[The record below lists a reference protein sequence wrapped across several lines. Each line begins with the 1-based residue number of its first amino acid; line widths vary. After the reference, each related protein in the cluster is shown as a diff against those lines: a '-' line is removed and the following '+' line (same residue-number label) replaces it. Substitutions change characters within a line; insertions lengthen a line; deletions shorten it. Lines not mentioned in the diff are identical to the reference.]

1 MRNRQVAIDFQA
13 KGIDEIIK
21 ELDKLQ
27 RQANDVTLAKGLES
41 QFSSL
46 AEQADSLKTALT
58 ELKSA
63 FTEEPKKRDNKE
75 LSSMEKKI
83 KEVKEAVSKL
93 THDLATE
100 NAKIDATM
108 AKMETAVDKMND
120 PKAFN
125 GLLNQINLVQKGFD
139 SLIEQ
144 VKDFRELLSTPIN
157 IEPKAVA
164 REGKKVSSTKQ
175 TIEKEIRELKA
186 LMAEDQED
194 VEKAQSMSTKELK
207 NLLSGMDARVG
218 TLQQER
224 KGKSKEVQTQI
235 NREIYKILKSVD
247 MYLDT
252 VDMSTES
259 DEEDFGSVVS
269 NIIDGKLINLQN
281 AMKANIKMPN
291 GKKMS
296 EYRILEKVI
305 GDRVKELEAQLKTTK
320 VEVDDES
327 RTEVTNGIT
336 SLISTVTDLTTKKQ
350 KVFINVGVAEDA
362 QSKVEADL
370 NSIIKTINDSNPHID
385 IKLNFVSGPTVKN
398 RKLLIDK
405 LEEEVKKL
413 SDNGEISDELKK
425 LIPKIDKQLKGDLY
439 LEVGSNIEK
448 LKESFPGALKAMR
461 HDIEQNPINANVV
474 INKKDIQDQINK
486 LGTLTLPIGKVE
498 ISKDI
503 INHTDVEKTLEE
515 VQQEFA
521 EAQQGIKKEAEQSNP
536 AEEYAQSV
544 ARFVRDVQKIPSIL
558 NGLKKSIGV
567 VDIDGNLIVDPNQI
581 HDAIQNA
588 LDQLEDLHVKIS
600 RIDMNQP
607 TIDKL
612 KLDVKSDTLNLIQV
626 EKLMITE
633 MRALSNN
640 LFPVLRSMAGEQP
653 SGQPKNAYDIAV
665 KALKDLS
672 TFIDRVSK
680 QYGLVDDT
688 AKQAEKTSKEKFQDY
703 VNNRKQKQ
711 EEQSKN
717 TQPEEPINVIKTDVS
732 SIANDVAKIAS
743 QVSKDVASSSVKA
756 TENATS
762 DVLMRSKSI
771 TDMILENRP
780 LPVELR
786 KADPKVFP
794 KEVDDIES
802 SNSENLARQTSNYSN
817 GIAKTVR
824 GWAQA
829 GIIMNQMG
837 YEDRERTAV
846 GNLTNGAISN
856 SFVVGNEDNIA
867 HSIAQG
873 FREALGPDFDLH
885 IHYHGDNI
893 IAPSH
898 EGGDLAAYRVKDEKQ
913 GLIVGRKQSM
923 LINREA
929 ISDNDYQQITSLYA
943 KKDSEKYQNDN
954 TYNRYKYFYQKYGL
968 LDDLD
973 RIVPTFSEL
982 SNKLQHNFVKSATN
996 ALEPIYKRMYGL
1008 SFGDFEEDDINELRR
1023 KLTDT
1028 ELDENGVKNI
1038 LKEILAN
1045 INSWVTD
1052 RVGNEELS
1060 HAIDSEGY
1068 MMAMT
1073 DMRFKAALRESKAYT
1088 ADSYLGKDKA
1098 NDAYQELLQELL
1110 KDSFAEINPKI
1121 NGNRVDY
1128 SDFIKILNHE
1138 DPSSLPLSA
1147 INDFLGIK
1155 NTNATYLSD
1164 IAEYVRQIVILL
1176 NSSDVSLL
1184 SKSPQMSSDDV
1195 TLGKLSPTNKTST
1208 GMSQSKWYTG
1218 WNQEQAQK
1226 RTTHAKAL
1234 SSDLQK
1240 FKANNEQGDMSD
1252 LEYSQIF
1259 YNEYL
1264 EFLEDDLAKA
1274 SKKQKLSKKNYIKFV
1289 KEQQQFNQQQIDLEK
1304 QKNNLIEQEVEAE
1317 RQANQLLKGRED
1329 RQDELAKQIAKR
1341 QAYEY
1346 AQEQKKADDEVSKSK
1361 ATGRKQAESEYISNK
1376 TRQTTLVSR
1385 LAQMETLSGNEF
1397 LDGDARKRVE
1407 DMVARLN
1414 TLKDSAYITKVE
1426 FADIKKECSEITR
1439 EAQKNIDTNK
1449 AYNAQLK
1456 EQDRLYK
1463 QALEES
1469 QKARQ
1474 EQQKLHQQAVEQ
1486 QRKENQLQN
1495 ERNNE
1500 INKMVLQAKALRG
1513 QQGVSTL
1520 TQGMLDDFIH
1530 KLRLVQQQGK
1540 IAEGVVG
1547 NLNGELKTLSKQAGG
1562 DISTVKRQAEQQA
1575 RQSENENKSRMR
1587 SVDSMAT
1594 SLSDLLNNKDF
1605 AQRFH
1610 QPVEDLLSN
1619 LKQIQTQGQIAED
1632 VFNAIATDYKQINDQ
1647 AKIQIADQKQ
1657 INDLI
1662 KKLNFLTTETN
1673 ADGNKYTQD
1682 YLNRVSDMIHRLE
1695 NGQATFDEGNGL
1707 LHVSSNAENMVA
1719 SSKSLNNYVIKGQ
1732 KLITQNYMPGDLKRQ
1747 FEDLVKV
1754 MQKFSVEGGHSK
1766 AEVNGLIG
1774 SFQKLEIEAAKAG
1787 KSLWGQIGQRLQDMN
1802 AKFIATYFSFM
1813 DIIRYMRSMI
1823 STITELDT
1831 ALTEMRKVSDE
1842 SLSSLKEYQKTT
1854 FDTAGVLGTTA
1865 VQLQQST
1872 ADWLRLGESMEEA
1885 SKSAKAATTLFN
1897 VSEFENVNEATTAL
1911 VAMSQAYKDLD
1922 KTEIIDVMNNI
1933 GNNYSIATD
1942 QLATALQ
1949 ASASSLMVQGNDL
1962 YEAAALVTAGNAVIQ
1977 DANKVG
1983 AGLRTISLRIAG
1995 VKEGDDDIKEELE
2008 ELGEE
2013 VDEWVVS
2020 TQAKKRQVIL
2030 DYTKTAANGGQ
2041 GVDILDSNGNLRD
2054 TYHILLDIAKVYK
2067 DIQEEDKKYGTNRAK
2082 GLVEEL
2088 AGKNRSNIAAS
2099 ILMNPELLENVYESA
2114 LSSAG
2119 SAAEE
2124 NAKYLDSIV
2133 GKTQQFKNELQELE
2147 SNVLDGE
2154 IIKDVIDFGT
2164 TFLSVL
2170 NKIGDKLPVVI
2181 GLIGSLALGIGSV
2194 KKMGTGNLFM
2204 DTEQNK
2210 LVYKNQDVFKNI
2222 REKGVVSGIFS
2233 SLTGAGGGIDAQ
2245 GIGATE
2251 RGFNL
2256 LAKGVDFSN
2265 EKLEIFYNRLEE
2277 VGNAEVNFDSVLE
2290 SMGNLDDETVQMA
2303 QDLKEQGV
2311 YSLDELQVAEQETG
2325 AAAQVAAVGV
2335 EIFSMAVRALAAA
2348 AVMAAFSL
2356 LVKLI
2361 KDAANAS
2368 EDATREMKE
2377 FVDAV
2382 QQTRKELKEQ
2392 KDFINEVGEE
2402 YDQLSKGVDDLGNNI
2417 SLSADEFERYKTIS
2431 NEIGDR
2437 FPEMIQG
2444 WTDQK
2449 DAIIATKDAVKALN
2463 DEYEKEAR
2471 RKWAKYIDEGDLE
2484 KLSKSWYQIN
2494 HANPFEQITT
2504 VFTGSTKAGVY
2515 DTYDRLEELYSTFL
2529 DMSYEEFKDF
2539 WNNGEYGSFAITDN
2553 QKILSKY
2560 SGNMNL
2566 LGFENLTEVT
2576 EENFQQ
2582 ARIKA
2587 NAGLDAIRSD
2597 LDEQLNGWREAG
2609 QGLLDYNLLIN
2620 DKEINKENREA
2631 ISSIIN
2637 NIDKDFIDSIDG
2649 DSDAFMSY
2657 VSDLVNIFENVNS
2670 DALAEIFQS
2679 VDTEKSYN
2687 QVVEDF
2693 DKAWSRVDEEFQR
2706 KIAESTTEAEKQ
2718 KYREARN
2725 ELFQASGGADLYEYQ
2740 NRFDEYLRS
2749 LSQSGKEYEYLKGVT
2764 KDFSQT
2770 QMEAWYK
2777 ETDAIY
2783 SATENVRRYEE
2794 SLKKV
2799 EKQKYK
2805 DIGALLSQNTYLD
2818 SYLPEPTTSWKDIK
2832 DDLIGMAQAGK
2843 LDEQTL
2849 KDYEYFNDILEELGL
2864 SSEEAEEHITDM
2876 VNAINRMAVNNP
2888 VDDLA
2893 NYRTEMDKLG
2903 DAYSKYKNGEFIDA
2917 NTLSALQDAFGD
2929 LDSYQEFEKAV
2940 LTGDENLQEH
2950 FDNIVSEYAQVHQVL
2965 GNLTD
2970 DEKEYYKQMLIR
2982 SGISKESAEKAV
2994 EEASQ
2999 HNKVIR
3005 GRIQLAIEDANTTAV
3020 QEQQLKKLVLSTDEL
3035 DKATLKEVNDL
3046 ITATGITG
3054 EAAEMIKYY
3063 AIQKDL
3069 AKHKDMRND
3078 DDINYL
3084 LQVAE
3089 MAGIASASITALK
3102 HLSDQSADFKK
3113 DIGDANAALE
3123 KYQGKAYINPAE
3135 QQEINRLIA
3144 KRDTAQN
3151 ALDNMGKY
3159 ADQAFDEVWDGFQSK
3174 FEQYQ
3179 YTPNLD
3185 YGGVVSDASD
3195 AGSAAGES
3203 FKEALDKI
3211 LAMYDAEL
3219 DAGVVSFQTYVD
3231 KSRAIIQQYY
3241 NDGKIKASE
3250 YYDYLANLYEK
3261 QVSEYDKVISAVQ
3274 RKLKEQTDELEKQKE
3289 AIEESYNTQIEEIQA
3304 KIDALQ
3310 DENDEIEKNIALQK
3324 AQ

>member
-1 MRNRQVAIDFQA
+1 
-13 KGIDEIIK
+13 
-21 ELDKLQ
+21 
-27 RQANDVTLAKGLES
+27 
-41 QFSSL
+41 
-46 AEQADSLKTALT
+46 
-58 ELKSA
+58 
-63 FTEEPKKRDNKE
+63 
-75 LSSMEKKI
+75 
-83 KEVKEAVSKL
+83 
-93 THDLATE
+93 
-100 NAKIDATM
+100 
-108 AKMETAVDKMND
+108 MND
-120 PKAFN
+120 F
-125 GLLNQINLVQKGFD
+125 
-139 SLIEQ
+139 
-144 VKDFRELLSTPIN
+144 
-157 IEPKAVA
+157 
-164 REGKKVSSTKQ
+164 
-175 TIEKEIRELKA
+175 
-186 LMAEDQED
+186 
-194 VEKAQSMSTKELK
+194 
-207 NLLSGMDARVG
+207 
-218 TLQQER
+218 
-224 KGKSKEVQTQI
+224 
-235 NREIYKILKSVD
+235 
-247 MYLDT
+247 
-252 VDMSTES
+252 
-259 DEEDFGSVVS
+259 FG
-269 NIIDGKLINLQN
+269 
-281 AMKANIKMPN
+281 
-291 GKKMS
+291 
-296 EYRILEKVI
+296 
-305 GDRVKELEAQLKTTK
+305 
-320 VEVDDES
+320 
-327 RTEVTNGIT
+327 
-336 SLISTVTDLTTKKQ
+336 
-350 KVFINVGVAEDA
+350 
-362 QSKVEADL
+362 
-370 NSIIKTINDSNPHID
+370 
-385 IKLNFVSGPTVKN
+385 VKN
-398 RKLLIDK
+398 TDSTF
-405 LEEEVKKL
+405 L
-413 SDNGEISDELKK
+413 SEIS
-425 LIPKIDKQLKGDLY
+425 Q
-439 LEVGSNIEK
+439 
-448 LKESFPGALKAMR
+448 A
-461 HDIEQNPINANVV
+461 
-474 INKKDIQDQINK
+474 
-486 LGTLTLPIGKVE
+486 
-498 ISKDI
+498 
-503 INHTDVEKTLEE
+503 
-515 VQQEFA
+515 
-521 EAQQGIKKEAEQSNP
+521 
-536 AEEYAQSV
+536 
-544 ARFVRDVQKIPSIL
+544 VRDIL
-558 NGLKKSIGV
+558 SVLRSG
-567 VDIDGNLIVDPNQI
+567 
-581 HDAIQNA
+581 
-588 LDQLEDLHVKIS
+588 EVKIS
-600 RIDMNQP
+600 GSKTQVKRGTQ
-607 TIDKL
+607 
-612 KLDVKSDTLNLIQV
+612 DV
-626 EKLMITE
+626 
-633 MRALSNN
+633 
-640 LFPVLRSMAGEQP
+640 
-653 SGQPKNAYDIAV
+653 
-665 KALKDLS
+665 S
-672 TFIDRVSK
+672 T
-680 QYGLVDDT
+680 Q
-688 AKQAEKTSKEKFQDY
+688 
-703 VNNRKQKQ
+703 
-711 EEQSKN
+711 
-717 TQPEEPINVIKTDVS
+717 DVS
-732 SIANDVAKIAS
+732 S
-743 QVSKDVASSSVKA
+743 
-756 TENATS
+756 
-762 DVLMRSKSI
+762 
-771 TDMILENRP
+771 
-780 LPVELR
+780 
-786 KADPKVFP
+786 
-794 KEVDDIES
+794 
-802 SNSENLARQTSNYSN
+802 
-817 GIAKTVR
+817 
-824 GWAQA
+824 
-829 GIIMNQMG
+829 
-837 YEDRERTAV
+837 
-846 GNLTNGAISN
+846 
-856 SFVVGNEDNIA
+856 
-867 HSIAQG
+867 
-873 FREALGPDFDLH
+873 
-885 IHYHGDNI
+885 
-893 IAPSH
+893 
-898 EGGDLAAYRVKDEKQ
+898 
-913 GLIVGRKQSM
+913 
-923 LINREA
+923 
-929 ISDNDYQQITSLYA
+929 
-943 KKDSEKYQNDN
+943 
-954 TYNRYKYFYQKYGL
+954 L
-968 LDDLD
+968 L
-973 RIVPTFSEL
+973 VPTTA
-982 SNKLQHNFVKSATN
+982 NKQK
-996 ALEPIYKRMYGL
+996 K
-1008 SFGDFEEDDINELRR
+1008 
-1023 KLTDT
+1023 
-1028 ELDENGVKNI
+1028 
-1038 LKEILAN
+1038 
-1045 INSWVTD
+1045 
-1052 RVGNEELS
+1052 
-1060 HAIDSEGY
+1060 
-1068 MMAMT
+1068 
-1073 DMRFKAALRESKAYT
+1073 
-1088 ADSYLGKDKA
+1088 GK
-1098 NDAYQELLQELL
+1098 
-1110 KDSFAEINPKI
+1110 
-1121 NGNRVDY
+1121 
-1128 SDFIKILNHE
+1128 
-1138 DPSSLPLSA
+1138 PS
-1147 INDFLGIK
+1147 
-1155 NTNATYLSD
+1155 
-1164 IAEYVRQIVILL
+1164 
-1176 NSSDVSLL
+1176 
-1184 SKSPQMSSDDV
+1184 
-1195 TLGKLSPTNKTST
+1195 
-1208 GMSQSKWYTG
+1208 WYTG
-1218 WNQEQAQK
+1218 WNKDNTQK
-1226 RTTHAKAL
+1226 RTTYDARLHADFEKYKKSVA
-1234 SSDLQK
+1234 
-1240 FKANNEQGDMSD
+1240 QGDVSD
-1252 LEYSQIF
+1252 LEYLQQF
-1259 YNEYL
+1259 YGEYL
-1264 EFLEDDLAKA
+1264 KYASDDVANA
-1274 SKKQKLSKKNYIKFV
+1274 SKEEKKNKRNFEKYV
-1289 KEQQQFNQQQIDLEK
+1289 KEQEKLNKQRIEFEK
-1304 QKNNLIEQEVEAE
+1304 QKNSLADKEDDAQ
-1317 RQANQLLKGRED
+1317 RQAEQLMRE
-1329 RQDELAKQIAKR
+1329 REQKQDELAQRYANQ
-1341 QAYEY
+1341 QALEY
-1346 AQEQKKADDEVSKSK
+1346 SQAQKKADDEVSKSK
-1361 ATGRKQAESEYISNK
+1361 AAGRKQAENEYISNR

-1385 LAQMETLSGNEF
+1385 LAQMETLSDNEFLDEATRSRVKDMVERLEQLKDAAHITKLEFGDIKKECSEITREANKNIKANKELKRQEEEQAKLLKQQEEERARALKEQEELREQTITLADKENEAERLANRLLKERDERADELAKKNANKQALEYSQLQKQANDEASKARAQGRKQSENAYISNRTRQTTYLSKLTQMEKLAGSEF

-1500 INKMVLQAKALRG
+1500 INKMVLQAKALKG
-1513 QQGVSTL
+1513 QQGVSTS

-1547 NLNGELKTLSKQAGG
+1547 NLNGELKTLSKQVGG
-1562 DISTVKRQAEQQA
+1562 DISTVKRQAEQQV

-1587 SVDSMAT
+1587 TVGSMAT

-1619 LKQIQTQGQIAED
+1619 LKQIQTQGQITED
-1632 VFNAIATDYKQINDQ
+1632 VFNAIAADYKQINDQ

-1662 KKLNFLTTETN
+1662 KKLNFLATETN
-1673 ADGNKYTQD
+1673 TDGNKYTQD

-1695 NGQATFDEGNGL
+1695 NGQATFDEGNAL

-1719 SSKSLNNYVIKGQ
+1719 SSKSLNNYVIRGQ

-1854 FDTAGVLGTTA
+1854 FDTAGALGTTA

-2222 REKGVVSGIFS
+2222 REKGVVGGIFS
-2233 SLTGAGGGIDAQ
+2233 SLTGGGGGIDTQ
-2245 GIGATE
+2245 GISATE

-2256 LAKGVDFSN
+2256 LSKGVDFSN

-2290 SMGNLDDETVQMA
+2290 SLENLDDETVQMA

-2382 QQTRKELKEQ
+2382 QQTREELKEH

-2494 HANPFEQITT
+2494 HANAFEQITT
-2504 VFTGSTKAGVY
+2504 LFTGSTKAGVY

-2529 DMSYEEFKDF
+2529 DMSYEEFKNF

-2553 QKILSKY
+2553 QKTLSKY

-2566 LGFENLTEVT
+2566 LGFDNFTKVT

-2657 VSDLVNIFENVNS
+2657 VSDLVDIFENVNS
-2670 DALAEIFQS
+2670 DALAGIFQS

-2725 ELFQASGGADLYEYQ
+2725 ALFQASGGAELYEYQ

-2749 LSQSGKEYEYLKGVT
+2749 LSQNGKEYEYLKGVT

-2818 SYLPEPTTSWKDIK
+2818 SYLSEPTTSWKDIK
-2832 DDLIGMAQAGK
+2832 NDLIGMAQAGK

-2864 SSEEAEEHITDM
+2864 SSEEAEEHISDM
-2876 VNAINRMAVNNP
+2876 VNAINSMAVNNP

-2999 HNKVIR
+2999 HNKAIR

-3102 HLSDQSADFKK
+3102 HLSDQSADFQK
-3113 DIGDANAALE
+3113 DIADANTALE
-3123 KYQGKAYINPAE
+3123 KYQGKSYINPAE

-3159 ADQAFDEVWDGFQSK
+3159 ADQAFDEVWNGFQDK

-3324 AQ
+3324 AQYELARAKNQRTKLMYSESRGFYYEADLKGIQDAQENVRKAQLDKTVSDLQKKITSLQDAMKKETDAIDEQIKKLNEYAEQWGEVSSKLQNAIEDQRAAEILGSDWEKQILDMRIDTLKNFTDQYIALQQAQKDAYLEARRAELDEVEPATGSGTQKTSVTPTIPTDDPPKGKSGGEYSNPQATKAKVGKGYKYNGKTYATVTEAQAQKQADVKDAGAKAYNQKMQELQKTQRGMPSSVMQAQAEEARKKAEANANKKNITALFSGTESAKAGNTLVGELGSEIVLDKQSGTASIVDEPTIMKMKGGEKVFNAEETEKILKSQYVPMKQFDPKKFKMLHAFANGTHSPMQSAIAAQAVGIAHGLSRGLLPATATGGQTINQTFNVSLPNITDASKASDLFREFEQLQRKATQFFN